1 MKHPVRSA
9 VSRAAAA
16 PIDENTR
23 LLLKAGLAVAV
34 CAAAGIAL
42 RPAHAQGRPL
52 TEGTEYRAIKP
63 PQVPEDKSRIE
74 VIEFFWYGCPHCSA
88 LEPALTAWAAK
99 LPPDVAYRKVHVPF
113 NEVKHQQLFYAL
125 ETMGKADDATNAKVF
140 AAIHTERNRM
150 DTVDKMASYLEKH
163 GIDRKA
169 FTEAFESFSVQT
181 KMRKATALAAAYKID
196 SVPMLAVNGKY
207 LTSPSQAGSN
217 GNALV
222 VADAL
227 IDGERKARK

>member
-1 MKHPVRSA
+1 MKHPVRS
-9 VSRAAAA
+9 VSPRVAAA

-23 LLLKAGLAVAV
+23 LRLKAGLALAA
-34 CAAAGIAL
+34 CAATGAAL
-42 RPAHAQGRPL
+42 RPVRAQGRAPA
-52 TEGTEYRAIKP
+52 EGTEYRAIKP
-63 PQVPEDKSRIE
+63 PQVPEDQSRIE
-74 VIEFFWYGCPHCSA
+74 VIEFFWYGCPHCAA
-88 LEPALTAWAAK
+88 LDPALTAWAAK
-99 LPPDVAYRKVHVPF
+99 LPSDVAFRKVHVPF

-150 DTVDKMASYLEKH
+150 DTVDRIASYLEKH

-169 FTEAFESFSVQT
+169 FTEAFESFTVQT

-196 SVPMLAVNGKY
+196 SVPMLAINGKY

-217 GNALV
+217 GNALM

-227 IDGERKARK
+227 IDRERKARK

>member
-1 MKHPVRSA
+1 MSHTIDPV
-9 VSRAAAA
+9 
-16 PIDENTR
+16 TR
-23 LLLKAGLAVAV
+23 TLLKAALLSPLAGAGTAFAQAGALQEGSAYRAVKPAQPVAV
-34 CAAAGIAL
+34 SG
-42 RPAHAQGRPL
+42 
-52 TEGTEYRAIKP
+52 K
-63 PQVPEDKSRIE
+63 IE
-74 VIEFFWYGCPHCSA
+74 VLEFFWYGCPHCNA
-88 LEPALTAWAAK
+88 LEPSLKAWMK
-99 LPPDVAYRKVHVPF
+99 TLPADVAFRKVHVPF

-150 DTVDKMASYLEKH
+150 DTVDRIASYLEKH

-169 FTEAFESFSVQT
+169 FTEAFESFTVQT

-196 SVPMLAVNGKY
+196 SVPMLAINGKY

-217 GNALV
+217 GNALM

-227 IDGERKARK
+227 IDRERKARK